1 MNIKEQ
7 IEKMAKQVL
16 SDKDLMQLFRNNPI
30 KAVEKILGLD
40 LPDEIV
46 EKIVDGVNAKIA
58 VDGAKDALGMLKKLF

>member
-16 SDKDLMQLFRNNPI
+16 SDKDLLQLFRDNPI

-58 VDGAKDALGMLKKLF
+58 VDGAKDALGMLKNLF